1 MSCEKCG
8 ASASGCDCCSSGAA
22 EVNFE
27 KRGDACIALLGQPNS
42 GKSTL
47 FNGLTGSRQHVGNW
61 PGKTVERKVG
71 EFSRGEKNYQVVD
84 LPGAYGLSANSPE
97 EQVTVDFVASGTAD
111 VTLVMADASQLERSL
126 YMLADFACT
135 SPGAPCVLV
144 LNLMDVA
151 EQQGRRIDAKKIE
164 ERLGVPVVPFV
175 AADVSNYD
183 VLLAAIDRAIAE
195 KRVLDTTVLK
205 SELSARANTI
215 QGRGAAKFAWIEK
228 VVDGAEVVPSSDH
241 KLSRFDR
248 LATASRASKPLAIG
262 MILLGFVAAFIPATP
277 IMLLGGCISSLGQM
291 AASALIAAGLPAI
304 LANLLWGVVANSL
317 CFAVMMIGYV
327 FGINLVFL
335 AYEEWGYMARISY
348 VFDETL
354 SRFGLQGKSL
364 MPFLMCFGC
373 TMGGVSGAR
382 VIDSWGQRMLT
393 MMMSWA
399 IPCATTWGIVPI
411 LAVTFFGVGA
421 PLVIVGIFAVCLL
434 VMWLIGMIFGPKLVP
449 AGERAGL
456 VMELPPYHKPR
467 VKNVLRGACLKCWSM
482 FRRSLK
488 VVSLFTLII
497 WLLTY
502 TASGNMEDS
511 VLYAIGV
518 AIEPVTRIFG
528 MGWQTFT
535 AWFCALAIK
544 ESAVGVFSALFAGGS
559 TPNAA
564 IVGAVT
570 GSAFVAP
577 NIGEIIAAHISAP
590 EALAFIFAFT
600 FNMPCAASCS
610 MTVAEAHSP
619 KWVAITAAFYICAS
633 LLLGCAAYHVGLLL
647 F

>member
-1 MSCEKCG
+1 MSCEECNAAGSAGSCSECG
-8 ASASGCDCCSSGAA
+8 SLAFRKA
-22 EVNFE
+22 
-27 KRGDACIALLGQPNS
+27 GDATIALLGQPNS

-71 EFSRGEKNYQVVD
+71 EFSHNGKTYQVVD
-84 LPGAYGLSANSPE
+84 LPGSYGLTANSPE
-97 EQVTVDFVASGTAD
+97 ETVTRDFITEGTAD

-126 YMLADFACT
+126 YMLADFACLDT
-135 SPGAPCVLV
+135 PQPCVLA

-151 EQQGRRIDAKKIE
+151 KQQGKTIDAGKIE
-164 ERLGVPVVPFV
+164 KRLGIPVVPLV
-175 AADVSNYD
+175 AADPKGYEA
-183 VLLAAIDRAIAE
+183 LLAAIERTLATRATI
-195 KRVLDTTVLK
+195 DTEALK
-205 SELSARANTI
+205 QELSKRDCTI
-215 QGRGAAKFAWIEK
+215 QGQGTAKFAWIEQIIE
-228 VVDGAEVVPSSDH
+228 GAQTAPERSC
-241 KLSRFDR
+241 KLSKFDR
-248 LATASRASKPLAIG
+248 VSTGSRWSKPLAIA
-262 MILLGFVAAFIPATP
+262 MILVAFVAAFIPATP
-277 IMLLGGCISSLGQM
+277 IMMIGGAISSLGQV
-291 AASALIAAGLPAI
+291 AAEALIAGGAPAI
-304 LANLLWGVVANSL
+304 LANLLSGVVANSL
-317 CFAVMMIGYV
+317 CFAVMMTGYV

-335 AYEEWGYMARISY
+335 AYEEAGYMARISY
-348 VFDETL
+348 AFDETM

-399 IPCATTWGIVPI
+399 IPCGTTWGIVPV

-421 PLVIVGIFAVCLL
+421 PLVIVAIFAVCLL
-434 VMWLIGMIFGPKLVP
+434 LMALIGIIFGPRLAPKE
-449 AGERAGL
+449 GRAGL
-456 VMELPPYHKPR
+456 VMELPPYHKPHM
-467 VKNVLRGACLKCWSM
+467 KNVLRGALLKSWSM
-482 FRRSLK
+482 FRRAIK
-488 VVSLFTLII
+488 VVALFTLII

-502 TASGNMEDS
+502 TASGNVEDS
-511 VLYAIGV
+511 ALYAIGTT
-518 AIEPVTRIFG
+518 IEPVTRIFG

-544 ESAVGVFSALFAGGS
+544 ESAVGVLSALFAGGS

-570 GSAFVAP
+570 GSAFIAP
-577 NIGEIIAAHISAP
+577 NIGELVAANISAP

-610 MTVAEAHSP
+610 MTIAEAHSP

-633 LLLGCAAYHVGLLL
+633 LLLGCVTYHVGLLL
-647 F
+647 FM

>member
-8 ASASGCDCCSSGAA
+8 AASTGCGCCSASGAIG
-22 EVNFE
+22 FE
-27 KRGDACIALLGQPNS
+27 KKGDDCIALLGQPNS

-71 EFSRGEKNYQVVD
+71 EFSREGKSYQVVD

-97 EQVTVDFVASGTAD
+97 EQVTVDFVTSGVAD

-126 YMLADFACT
+126 YMLADFACVAPD
-135 SPGAPCVLV
+135 SPCVLV

-151 EQQGRRIDAKKIE
+151 EQQGRRVDAKKIE
-164 ERLGVPVVPFV
+164 QRLGVPVVPFV
-175 AADVSNYD
+175 AADVSGYD
-183 VLLAAIDRAIAE
+183 VLLAAIDRAVA
-195 KRVLDTTVLK
+195 KRHVLDTGALK
-205 SELSARANTI
+205 TELLAHADTI

-228 VVDGAEVVPSSDH
+228 VIDGAEVVPPSDH

-248 LATASRASKPLAIG
+248 LATASRVSKPLAIG
-262 MILLGFVAAFIPATP
+262 MILLGFIAAFIPATP
-277 IMLLGGCISSLGQM
+277 IMLLGGVISSLGQM
-291 AASALIAAGLPAI
+291 AATGLIAAGVPAI
-304 LANLLWGVVANSL
+304 LANLLWGVIANSL
-317 CFAVMMIGYV
+317 CFAVMMTGYV

-434 VMWLIGMIFGPKLVP
+434 VMWFIGIIFGPKLVP

-482 FRRSLK
+482 FRRSFK
-488 VVSLFTLII
+488 VVALFTLII

-570 GSAFVAP
+570 GTAFVAP
-577 NIGEIIAAHISAP
+577 NISELIAAHISAP